1 MCKQILETQRLILRE
16 MTDEDFP
23 ALCRMLRDPEVMYA
37 YAHGFSEAE
46 SWDWLRRQQ
55 SRYETDGFGLWAMIE
70 KKSGRM
76 IGQCGLTMQ
85 ALADGTMV
93 HEVGYLLEKAAWGN
107 GWATEAAVACRQYA
121 FDVLGVEEVY
131 SIIRENNLP
140 SQRVA
145 LRNGMKV
152 TGQLTKHYYGMEM
165 PHLVFSVRRE
175 SVEPSTRE

>member
-1 MCKQILETQRLILRE
+1 M
-16 MTDEDFP
+16 
-23 ALCRMLRDPEVMYA
+23 
-37 YAHGFSEAE
+37 
-46 SWDWLRRQQ
+46 
-55 SRYETDGFGLWAMIE
+55 
-70 KKSGRM
+70 
-76 IGQCGLTMQ
+76 
-85 ALADGTMV
+85 
-93 HEVGYLLEKAAWGN
+93 
-107 GWATEAAVACRQYA
+107 ACRQYA
-121 FDVLGVEEVY
+121 FEVLGVEEVY

>member
-37 YAHGFSEAE
+37 YAHGFSEEE

-107 GWATEAAVACRQYA
+107 GWATEAAVACR
-121 FDVLGVEEVY
+121 
-131 SIIRENNLP
+131 
-140 SQRVA
+140 
-145 LRNGMKV
+145 
-152 TGQLTKHYYGMEM
+152 
-165 PHLVFSVRRE
+165 
-175 SVEPSTRE
+175 

>member
-37 YAHGFSEAE
+37 YAHGFSEEE

-85 ALADGTMV
+85 ALADGTGG
-93 HEVGYLLEKAAWGN
+93 HEVGERVEKAAWGN

-121 FDVLGVEEVY
+121 FEVLGVEEVY